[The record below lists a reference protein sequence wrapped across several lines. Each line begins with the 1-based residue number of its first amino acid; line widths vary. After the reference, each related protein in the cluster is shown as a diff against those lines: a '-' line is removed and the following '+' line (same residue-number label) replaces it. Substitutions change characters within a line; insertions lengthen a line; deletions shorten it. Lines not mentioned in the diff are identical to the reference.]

1 MLHNLAT
8 DLEYHTRFFIV
19 NIVCIVL
26 FFALPFKN
34 FSQLFPI
41 YVVALSV

>member
-1 MLHNLAT
+1 MLHNLAI
-8 DLEYHTRFFIV
+8 DLEYHTRFFVV

-34 FSQLFPI
+34 LSQLFPI
-41 YVVALSV
+41 YVVAFSV